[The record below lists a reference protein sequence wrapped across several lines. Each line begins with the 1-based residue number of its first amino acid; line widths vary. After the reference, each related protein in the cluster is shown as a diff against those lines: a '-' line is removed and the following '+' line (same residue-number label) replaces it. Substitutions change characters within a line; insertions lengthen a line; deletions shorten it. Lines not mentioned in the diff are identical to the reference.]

1 MNLVNIWEY
10 WLIYCFFLKKIPNS
24 MEFRGLKN
32 EGENNCYLNVI
43 IQVFWNF
50 NELKNDFMSIIH
62 AHAEKDCISCEI
74 TVFII

>member
-1 MNLVNIWEY
+1 
-10 WLIYCFFLKKIPNS
+10 

-32 EGENNCYLNVI
+32 EGENNCCLNVI